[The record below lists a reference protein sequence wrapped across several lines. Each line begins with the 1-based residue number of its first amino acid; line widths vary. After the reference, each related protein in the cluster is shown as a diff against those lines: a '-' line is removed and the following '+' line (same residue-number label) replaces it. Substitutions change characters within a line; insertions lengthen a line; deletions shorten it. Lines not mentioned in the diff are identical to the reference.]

1 MLPIAPNAP
10 ISHTG
15 KYGTR
20 FASRADLQ
28 GGVAV
33 TFTRTLSVHQIVADA
48 AQFGAWHAGNIH
60 PQLDGFAGY
69 DAVEFKPEG

>member
-20 FASRADLQ
+20 FASRADLR
-28 GGVAV
+28 GGVVV
-33 TFTRTLSVHQIVADA
+33 TFPDCLPAHQIAADA
-48 AQFGAWHAGNIH
+48 AQFGAWHAGSIL
-60 PQLDGFAGY
+60 PQLDRFAGY
-69 DAVEFKPEG
+69 DAVEFKLEG